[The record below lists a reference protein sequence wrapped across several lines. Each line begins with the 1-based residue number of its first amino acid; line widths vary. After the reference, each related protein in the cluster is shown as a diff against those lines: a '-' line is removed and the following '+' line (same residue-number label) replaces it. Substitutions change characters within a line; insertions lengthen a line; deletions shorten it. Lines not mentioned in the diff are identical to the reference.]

1 MLDKTKGQIEDEISK
16 AIIKFEQE
24 YMGRGPK
31 EVKTFLVQDMV
42 FIRLKGV
49 LTPAEQQLAK
59 SHEGKM
65 LVKQIRVRLLEDAK
79 KLLEQI
85 IVDITKAKVI
95 SMHTDIS
102 TSIGE
107 RVIIFTVS
115 DNLEEIMVDKRTRAT
130 AV

>member
-1 MLDKTKGQIEDEISK
+1 MNIEKKTKGQTEDEISK
-16 AIIKFEQE
+16 AFIKFEQE

-31 EVKTFLVQDMV
+31 EVRAFLIQDMV
-42 FIRLKGV
+42 LVRLKGV

-59 SHEGKM
+59 SQEGKM
-65 LVKQIRVRLLEDAK
+65 LIKQVRVRLLEDAK
-79 KLLEQI
+79 ALLERI
-85 IVDITKAKVI
+85 IADITGARVI

-115 DNLEEIMVDKRTRAT
+115 ENIEDKFA
-130 AV
+130 